1 MGGTEGKARRPQSE
15 IVRCARLAP
24 AMHPTSG
31 ESMKF
36 FLDEIAL
43 NLGWRF

>member
-1 MGGTEGKARRPQSE
+1 
-15 IVRCARLAP
+15 
-24 AMHPTSG
+24 MHPTSG